1 MNMAWTRGLT
11 RFLKRILGAAS
22 LDTQTYEEVESDRTA
37 TGQAVLVIALSSIAG
52 GVGPITV
59 NPPGL
64 QGLLIGTLAALVGWT
79 AWAIVTYYVG
89 TRIFPEPQTQADPG
103 QLVRTIGFA
112 TAPGLLR
119 LFGAIPGLAPVV
131 FVVTSIWMLAAM
143 VVAVR
148 QALDYTTTVRA
159 IGVCVAGWV
168 LSIVVALVIGLFFA
182 PPVY

>member
-1 MNMAWTRGLT
+1 MIRL
-11 RFLKRILGAAS
+11 LQRISGAAR
-22 LDTQTYEEVESDRTA
+22 LDARIYEDVEADPTA

-52 GVGPITV
+52 GIGLITV

-64 QGLLIGTLAALVGWT
+64 RGLIVGTLAALVGWT
-79 AWAIVTYYVG
+79 AWAIVTFYVG
-89 TRIFPEPQTQADPG
+89 TRMFPEPQTQADPG
-103 QLVRTIGFA
+103 QLLRAIGFA

-119 LFGAIPGLAPVV
+119 VFGAIPGLARVV
-131 FVVTSIWMLAAM
+131 FVVVSVWMLLAM

-148 QALDYTTTVRA
+148 QALDYSTTARA
-159 IGVCVAGWV
+159 IGVCVTGWV

>member
-1 MNMAWTRGLT
+1 M
-11 RFLKRILGAAS
+11 RFLKRILGAAR
-22 LDTQTYEEVESDRTA
+22 LDARTYEDIEADRTS
-37 TGQAVLVIALSSIAG
+37 TGQAALVIVLSSVAG
-52 GVGPITV
+52 GIGPITV

-64 QGLLIGTLAALVGWT
+64 QGLIVGTLAALVGWT

-89 TRIFPEPQTQADPG
+89 TRIFPQSQTQADPG
-103 QLVRTIGFA
+103 QLFRVIGFA
-112 TAPGLLR
+112 TSPGLLR
-119 LFGAIPGLAPVV
+119 VFGAIPGVARVV
-131 FVVTSIWMLAAM
+131 FVVASIWMLAAM

-148 QALDYTTTVRA
+148 QALDYTTTARA